1 MHFSILGANI
11 KSKSG
16 SKYRCLLQRE
26 IAIRMHCVPVMEKLS
41 DGREQQETV
50 RHLIT
55 NAACFHKEFQM
66 LAVLWVKQSNC
77 QGIAFGLL
85 ELFRGHQSG
94 CRNSG
99 LWPRRMSV
107 LPCPQR
113 TWGRSASQ
121 AASSSDKN
129 RNKNVST
136 SVAYP
141 WWMRSAK
148 TGTSRNLG
156 NSSSLPHCGKFSG

>member
-1 MHFSILGANI
+1 MPALKRSSHKDALCVSHGRVIRWKGATGDSTAPHN
-11 KSKSG
+11 KCMLVS
-16 SKYRCLLQRE
+16 
-26 IAIRMHCVPVMEKLS
+26 
-41 DGREQQETV
+41 T
-50 RHLIT
+50 
-55 NAACFHKEFQM
+55 EFQM

-77 QGIAFGLL
+77 QGIAFELL
-85 ELFRGHQSG
+85 ELFRGHKSG

-99 LWPRRMSV
+99 LWSRRMSV

-121 AASSSDKN
+121 AAFSSDKN
-129 RNKNVST
+129 RNKSAST

-141 WWMRSAK
+141 WWMCTAK